1 MKPLTIDLARPRPWP
16 EWLAAA
22 SLVAMS
28 ALAGAGFWLG
38 SGWRMEARALVGAES
53 RLRAPQGAA
62 DVGLTSDSSVE
73 PGDSGAPGEPAEG
86 ERGELGEP
94 GRPGDSS
101 AEPMQSLLR
110 VARAPVAELMAGVED
125 SIEPG
130 LRVVRLEIDASL
142 GEALLECE
150 APGYAEA
157 LAWWTRLN
165 ASPAAPRWVWV
176 RSRRQ
181 DGAAGVVF
189 TLSAN
194 W

>member
-1 MKPLTIDLARPRPWP
+1 
-16 EWLAAA
+16 
-22 SLVAMS
+22 VALS
-28 ALAGAGFWLG
+28 ALACGGFWLG
-38 SGWRMEARALVGAES
+38 TGWRMEARALVDAGS
-53 RLRAPQGAA
+53 RVRAPVGASGA
-62 DVGLTSDSSVE
+62 GLIPEPSVE
-73 PGDSGAPGEPAEG
+73 AA
-86 ERGELGEP
+86 EP
-94 GRPGDSS
+94 GNSS
-101 AEPMQSLLR
+101 AEAVHALLR

-157 LAWWTRLN
+157 LAWSTRLN
-165 ASPAAPRWVWV
+165 ASPSAPRWAWV

>member
-1 MKPLTIDLARPRPWP
+1 MKPPAIDLARPRLWP

-22 SLVAMS
+22 VLVAMS

-38 SGWRMEARALVGAES
+38 LSWRMEARALLDADSQVRATQGVSGA
-53 RLRAPQGAA
+53 
-62 DVGLTSDSSVE
+62 GLIPEPSVE
-73 PGDSGAPGEPAEG
+73 AAEPV
-86 ERGELGEP
+86 
-94 GRPGDSS
+94 DSS
-101 AEPMQSLLR
+101 AEAVQALLR
-110 VARAPVAELMAGVED
+110 VARAPVAELMAAVED

-157 LAWWTRLN
+157 LAWSTRLN
-165 ASPAAPRWVWV
+165 ASPATPRWVWV